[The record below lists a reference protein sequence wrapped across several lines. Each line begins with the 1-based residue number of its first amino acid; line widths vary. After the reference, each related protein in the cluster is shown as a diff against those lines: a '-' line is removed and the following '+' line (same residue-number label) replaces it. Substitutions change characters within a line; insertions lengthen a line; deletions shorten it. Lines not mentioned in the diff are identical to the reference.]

1 MALGEVDKQSYK
13 DIWVLAEV
21 VGGVVQPVT
30 WELLGAGRN
39 LADTRGCGLVC
50 VLVGSDVAK
59 LAESAIHYG
68 ADSVIIVEHQSFAT
82 FIEETWAAVL
92 ARLINE
98 KKPEVVL
105 APGTLRG
112 RSLTP
117 RISVLTGSGA
127 GADCTGLDID
137 PDTGDLSVTRPVY
150 GGNKTAVVALG
161 GGRPQLCTLR
171 HRIFEPLELDSS
183 RSGDATTFNLEESD
197 VVVGKRVL
205 QEVNE
210 EGVEIKLSDANFIIS
225 GGRGMRGPEGFA
237 LLQDLAHTVNGA
249 VGASRAAVDAGWIAY
264 PHQVGQ
270 TGQTVQTRV
279 YFACGISGQ
288 VQHLV
293 GMQSSDFII
302 AINKDP
308 DAPIMKLADV
318 AIVGDLFEV
327 LPEITKRLAQESV
340 G

>member
-1 MALGEVDKQSYK
+1 MLGT
-13 DIWVLAEV
+13 
-21 VGGVVQPVT
+21 G
-30 WELLGAGRN
+30 
-39 LADTRGCGLVC
+39 
-50 VLVGSDVAK
+50 VAK
-59 LAESAIHYG
+59 LAEPAIRYG
-68 ADSVIIVEHQSFAT
+68 ADSVIVVDHQDLST

-92 ARLINE
+92 ARLIEE
-98 KKPEVVL
+98 KKPETIL

-117 RISVLTGSGA
+117 RLAVLSGSGA
-127 GADCTGLDID
+127 GADCTALDID
-137 PDTGDLSVTRPVY
+137 SDSGDLSVTRPVY
-150 GGNKTAVVALG
+150 GGNKTATVALG
-161 GGRPQLCTLR
+161 GSRPQLCTLR
-171 HRIFEPLELDSS
+171 HRIFDPLEADGS
-183 RSGDATTFNLEESD
+183 RSGDVTTFHLKTSD
-197 VVVGKRVL
+197 VATGKRVL

-225 GGRGMRGPEGFA
+225 GGRGMRGPEGFS
-237 LLQDLAHTVNGA
+237 LLQNLAHTVNGA

-270 TGQTVQTRV
+270 TGKTVQTRV
-279 YFACGISGQ
+279 YIACGISGQ